1 MCRALN
7 IEARSRDANSRTQRR
22 DRPIPQNLLHNRI
35 DVRNLN
41 VVGEVGEV
49 AEAEG
54 GVGGGLALALHLRV
68 GGHHEDEGRE
78 GGDGLESR

>member
-22 DRPIPQNLLHNRI
+22 DRPIPQDLLHDRI

-49 AEAEG
+49 AETEG
-54 GVGGGLALALHLRV
+54 SIDGGLALTLHLGV

-78 GGDGLESR
+78 GGDGLEGR